1 MQSTQ
6 TATRLEKDH
15 AERCF
20 EEGPV
25 GDLEFLVRLP
35 MCERAL
41 FVSVHVLALTV
52 VAPNACR
59 LPSTRESKTPYAWRR
74 RRKRTVPY
82 RTIFV
87 TAAGVGR

>member
-52 VAPNACR
+52 VAPRNLAYTKLR
-59 LPSTRESKTPYAWRR
+59 HDRVE
-74 RRKRTVPY
+74 RK
-82 RTIFV
+82 
-87 TAAGVGR
+87 A